1 MRRLILAVVAL
12 TLAACATVQKLDAA
26 GDVHALLI
34 AIRDN
39 DGPAFDRRVDR
50 RALMREIS
58 DRLAAQATKDPRV
71 PAALAAILAPSLT
84 RLAGDALIQPSVFR
98 TVAEY
103 YGYTPQTKIP
113 GRVAI
118 SQTPSP
124 DAGRAGLRHAQAGRP
139 LPADLHQGRGRP
151 LAAVG
156 LRGRRLDAAPAA
168 LRLPP
173 LVLSDRVPGR
183 RCAFRRQGVPDLTP

>member
-1 MRRLILAVVAL
+1 MRKLILVVLVL
-12 TLAACATVQKLDAA
+12 TLSACATVQKLDAA

-50 RALMREIS
+50 PALMREIS
-58 DRLAAQATKDPRV
+58 GRLAAEATKDPRI
-71 PAALAAILAPSLT
+71 PAALAAILAPGLT

-118 SQTPSP
+118 SQTLRQMP
-124 DAGRAGLRHAQAGRP
+124 DGRVCATRKQDGPCLLIFTKAEDGHW
-139 LPADLHQGRGRP
+139 
-151 LAAVG
+151 
-156 LRGRRLDAAPAA
+156 RLSGFEGDASM
-168 LRLPP
+168 LRLP
-173 LVLSDRVPGR
+173 R
-183 RCAFRRQGVPDLTP
+183 